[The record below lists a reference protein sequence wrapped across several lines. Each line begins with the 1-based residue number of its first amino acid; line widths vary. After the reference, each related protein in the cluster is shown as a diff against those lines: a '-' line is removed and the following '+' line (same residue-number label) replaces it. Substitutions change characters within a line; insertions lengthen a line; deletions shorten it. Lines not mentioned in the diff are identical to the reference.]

1 MISQKMDN
9 IEFVLTYTE
18 NIEKAVYEAEN
29 DPNLPKTGGG
39 NGHSRVSDPTAAKAI
54 RNILGAEVVTVFYG
68 CKMSRK
74 LRNPHQWLE
83 VAYATKAWFDG
94 TMQEKILEHRFKDIP
109 DKRKDVCEELCIGST
124 YYSMMLKE
132 IFTVARAYAAGKGLI
147 PIHH

>member
-1 MISQKMDN
+1 MYSHNKDN
-9 IEFVLTYTE
+9 IEFVLTYTD
-18 NIEKAVYEAEN
+18 NLKRAIYEAEN

-54 RNILGAEVVTVFYG
+54 RDIVGVECVTVYYG
-68 CKMSRK
+68 CKMSK
-74 LRNPHQWLE
+74 TLRNPKKWLD
-83 VAYATKAWFDG
+83 VALATKAWFAG
-94 TMQEKILEHRFKDIP
+94 TMQEKIIEHRFKEFP

-147 PIHH
+147 TLNF